1 MVLVCACFCLI
12 GGCAQTGDVGE
23 MPVPSEGPPTVS
35 GTGQGRLEAATPD
48 HSKSTPSEKSEAA
61 SPVGLKMG
69 RGGED
74 HRLETGAT
82 GLVEVFP
89 GVRVDRERRV
99 VEVDGRVATDVH
111 DPDTPEVW
119 LEVLVC
125 TPDTRE
131 HEALVV
137 IDAKAEHV
145 QAGLLLA
152 GFVAGEPGRW
162 ERRGRLE
169 AAPPGVSEEGRL
181 GAAPPGRDGGRG
193 GIVGIGPTGDRVA
206 VSFVVDGREV
216 DPASW
221 VVLADGQA
229 VGRFEWVF
237 AGSKFRVFRG
247 REVYLAGV
255 EGTVVGLTTFGTEI
269 VGLRAMHHPDSAVEG
284 PRYLAKVEAVPE
296 YGAKVVVRFKKV
308 GQ

>member
-1 MVLVCACFCLI
+1 MEE
-12 GGCAQTGDVGE
+12 GGVDPARRA
-23 MPVPSEGPPTVS
+23 GPPGDAGETPVLLEGAPLAS
-35 GTGQGRLEAATPD
+35 GTGQGRLEAAPPEVSKDGRLEATPPGEL
-48 HSKSTPSEKSEAA
+48 SMWT
-61 SPVGLKMG
+61 
-69 RGGED
+69 GGED
-74 HRLETGAT
+74 RRLETGAT

-89 GVRVDRERRV
+89 GVRVDRGRGV
-99 VEVDGRVATDVH
+99 VEVDGWVATDVH

-162 ERRGRLE
+162 ERGGRLE
-169 AAPPGVSEEGRL
+169 STPPGVLEEGRL
-181 GAAPPGRDGGRG
+181 EGAPPGAQGVGV
-193 GIVGIGPTGDRVA
+193 VGIGPTGDRVE
-206 VSFVVDGREV
+206 VLFVVDGRVV
-216 DPASW
+216 DPVSW
-221 VVLADGQA
+221 MAHSGGGA
-229 VGRFEWVF
+229 VGRLEWVF
-237 AGSKFRVFRG
+237 AGSRFREFRG

-255 EGTVVGLTTFGTEI
+255 EGTIVGLTTFGSEI
-269 VGLRAMHHPDSAVEG
+269 VGLRSMHHPDSALEA
-284 PRYLAKVEAVPE
+284 PRFLANVEAVPE
-296 YGAKVVVRFKKV
+296 YGAKVVVRLMRV

>member
-1 MVLVCACFCLI
+1 VFGHRLIALVCGCFCLI
-12 GGCAQTGDVGE
+12 GGCAQTGKTGE
-23 MPVPSEGPPTVS
+23 TPVPLKDSGATPVRAEGPAP
-35 GTGQGRLEAATPD
+35 A
-48 HSKSTPSEKSEAA
+48 SKTRPPPPEDR
-61 SPVGLKMG
+61 G
-69 RGGED
+69 RGRED

-82 GLVEVFP
+82 VEGLVEVFP
-89 GVRVDRERRV
+89 GVWVDRQRGV

-111 DPDTPEVW
+111 DPETPEVW

-162 ERRGRLE
+162 EERRGRLE
-169 AAPPGVSEEGRL
+169 VTPPG
-181 GAAPPGRDGGRG
+181 DQRG
-193 GIVGIGPTGDRVA
+193 GVVGVEPTGDRVE
-206 VSFVVDGREV
+206 VVFVVDGREV
-216 DPASW
+216 DPVSW
-221 VVLADGQA
+221 MVLAGGGDPD
-229 VGRFEWVF
+229 RLEWVF

-255 EGTVVGLTTFGTEI
+255 EGTVVGLTTFGSEI
-269 VGLRAMHHPDSAVEG
+269 VGLLAMHHPDSAVEEPG
-284 PRYLAKVEAVPE
+284 FLAKVEAVPG
-296 YGAKVVVRFKKV
+296 YGEKVVVRLRRV
-308 GQ
+308 EE